1 MDFFAAF
8 EISAIAVLSPVLL
21 AVGILHLLS
30 AANLGASSLV
40 CNALA
45 TGLGALRFTVDLPPP
60 LSGLLTLLFV
70 FFLILAV
77 TVNARLCRRFLRTL
91 SAPPV
96 RVQPRP
102 PRPRVYR
109 PALAQTPVKVKAPAG
124 APNAK
129 KRIQIL
135 SSRAWIIHN
144 DWRDMRAF
152 SVPPAIVEKNKQI
165 PASDQQFRIVYGEDQ
180 DILED
185 TFTISQNLQILIPPE
200 VIEKLRE
207 SPLLRFEIVDQPAL
221 T

>member
-1 MDFFAAF
+1 MDFFTAF

-40 CNALA
+40 YNALA
-45 TGLGALRFTVDLPPP
+45 TGVGALRFNVDLPPP
-60 LSGLLTLLFV
+60 LSGILTLLFA
-70 FFLILAV
+70 FSLILAIIA
-77 TVNARLCRRFLRTL
+77 NARLCRRFWGTL
-91 SAPPV
+91 TAPQPI

-102 PRPRVYR
+102 ARPRVYR
-109 PALAQTPVKVKAPAG
+109 PALAQAPVKAPLAG
-124 APNAK
+124 APTAK

-144 DWRDMRAF
+144 DWSDMRVF

-200 VIEKLRE
+200 FIEKLRT
-207 SPLLRFEIVDQPAL
+207 SPLLRFEIVDQP